1 MLQSVKNVVRVKV
14 AALRARVAAAGDA
27 ARAAVI
33 GLVAAPTPALVPVR
47 VRNRRTGRL
56 G

>member
-1 MLQSVKNVVRVKV
+1 MLQSAKNAVRVKV

-27 ARAAVI
+27 LRAAAI
-33 GLVAAPTPALVPVR
+33 GLAPAPALVPVR
-47 VRNRRTGRL
+47 VRNRRPGRL